1 MGTFKTL
8 AGATVLTLASATFA
22 HAADLITV
30 PTSAPS
36 AELPV
41 VDQSTF
47 DWNGF
52 YAGVLGGVQS
62 SPAGGTQYGLGLDV
76 GVNARFDFFLVGGE
90 VTVQGLGGGA
100 GGTTYGQVLGRAG
113 LLATD
118 DVAVYGAAGYG
129 LDLGA
134 PDESDLLVGGG
145 VEVALTDAVSV
156 KAQYLH
162 GFPVTG
168 GNPKDQVTVGAAYH
182 F

>member
-1 MGTFKTL
+1 MGMFKNL
-8 AGATVLTLASATFA
+8 AGVAALMLASTSLA

-30 PTSAPS
+30 PTSAPA

-41 VDQSTF
+41 TDQSTL

-52 YAGVLGGVQS
+52 YAGVFGGVQS
-62 SPAGGTQYGLGLDV
+62 SPAGGSQYGLGLDV

-90 VTVQGLGGGA
+90 VAVQGLGGGA
-100 GGTTYGQVLGRAG
+100 GGTSYAQVLGRAG

-118 DVAVYGAAGYG
+118 DVALYGAAGYG
-129 LDLGA
+129 IDLGA

-168 GNPKDQVTVGAAYH
+168 GNSKDQVTVGAAYH